1 MNRQAR
7 ALSLYSACLVVKQDA
22 AISTGRPEASR
33 GAGLARSPS
42 RGAHRK
48 ASRDHLHEDS
58 IGNLTRPGPREGK
71 QPPRGFAG
79 TSLARISCLYEK
91 AKSKP
96 HIESLFLSP
105 CTPRVS
111 SFYPTFC
118 LRVKGEPSRIAL
130 ESPY

>member
-1 MNRQAR
+1 MQ
-7 ALSLYSACLVVKQDA
+7 LSPRGVQKPHEAQ
-22 AISTGRPEASR
+22 ASR
-33 GAGLARSPS
+33 DLLHKEPTGKPRE
-42 RGAHRK
+42 AH
-48 ASRDHLHEDS
+48 ASRDHLHEES
-58 IGNLTRPGPREGK
+58 IGNLARPGPREGK
-71 QPPRGFAG
+71 QPPRGFEG